1 MAARETS
8 CRWTLITKTPANHD
22 TLWSKV
28 RRVLGRERAR
38 DTRDARR
45 EEGKDRKKINNA
57 CYVGWV

>member
-28 RRVLGRERAR
+28 RRVLGREQAR
-38 DTRDARR
+38 DTRD
-45 EEGKDRKKINNA
+45 ERKEKTEKKLIMP
-57 CYVGWV
+57 VM